1 MTAVCRND
9 QPGAGCAGEFP
20 NKTTDG
26 LCLQCEA
33 RDAATTEEQRDKIN
47 SIPQCDEC
55 GAFGQHI
62 KDHKCS
68 GCMRKER
75 QDATARLALQA
86 QKAAVIARPGAHA
99 VRSQPPNGQA
109 NSSSTSIIKR
119 LPQARFITICIEAF
133 SLGNLKAVGWLGSNS
148 RAFADSTMF
157 GDAIMELI
165 RAFNASFETRAQ
177 VSLTRNDV
185 IIRWHGNMSFHRD
198 SDCGSVGEFYDTH
211 FRLHNSETFLRMPPK
226 FKATTQPAVAL
237 ALFVDPVKFRENHN
251 MDPPSLND
259 RATKIKR
266 RISDSAEEPSSKR
279 RAAGPSRPL
288 TSSFNPTMSQVVAA
302 TPPFCI
308 VNLEIIPLYL
318 QSGKQIFPWKGEM
331 KLTGV
336 RLYDNPMAIGKDRT
350 VYKMEVNGVAY
361 VAKRCRHVPTD
372 VQEFMDCEQQLQQSV
387 LWLHRTSAWL
397 DQFYNCA
404 DVLGCEN
411 DVHEGFE
418 VQPAFVTAEDLANA
432 RPSVASGV
440 AEEDMAA
447 GEDNEGKPYSPKI
460 IWVLQRCN
468 GKTQDRLNLV
478 KPQQLQPNKID
489 ATLLAFAHFFWEK
502 HVEGPEVLSHFQTSQ
517 GKMSNNQYGKLIFDV
532 VAQDD
537 QILNS
542 TRFADDGSRGAH
554 TVKEMHHCNRVCQL
568 FGLKPDAA
576 NEEEDEEKDD
586 EEET

>member
-1 MTAVCRND
+1 MTAICRND

-26 LCLQCEA
+26 LCIQCQA
-33 RDAATTEEQRDKIN
+33 RDAATTEEQKAKID

-62 KDHKCS
+62 KDHKCT

-75 QDATARLALQA
+75 LDTAARLASQA
-86 QKAAVIARPGAHA
+86 QKAAIIARPGAHA

-119 LPQARFITICIEAF
+119 SPQARFITICIEAF

-148 RAFADSTMF
+148 RAFADNTMF

-165 RAFNASFETRAQ
+165 QAFNASFETRAQ

-198 SDCGSVGEFYDTH
+198 SDCGSVGEFYDIH

-251 MDPPSLND
+251 MDPPTLND
-259 RATKIKR
+259 KATKTKR

-288 TSSFNPTMSQVVAA
+288 TSTYNPTISQVVVA
-302 TPPFCI
+302 TPPSCV
-308 VNLEIIPLYL
+308 VNLKIYSLAEE
-318 QSGKQIFPWKGEM
+318 SGTRIFPWKGEM
-331 KLTGV
+331 MLTGV
-336 RLYDNPMAIGKDRT
+336 RLYNDPMAVGKDRA
-350 VYKMEVNGVAY
+350 VYKMEVDGVAY
-361 VAKRCRHVPTD
+361 VAKRCRNIPTD
-372 VQEFMDCEQQLQQSV
+372 VQEFIDCDQQLRHSI
-387 LWLHRTSAWL
+387 LWLHRTAVCL
-397 DQFYNCA
+397 DEFYDYA
-404 DVLGCEN
+404 DVSGCEN
-411 DVHEGFE
+411 DVHGTFE
-418 VQPAFVTAEDLANA
+418 VQPAFIAAEVLTNTH
-432 RPSVASGV
+432 PSVASGV
-440 AEEDMAA
+440 AEEDMDA
-447 GEDNEGKPYSPKI
+447 GVDDEGNPYSPQI

-489 ATLLAFAHFFWEK
+489 ATLLVFAHFFWEK

-537 QILNS
+537 RTFNS

-554 TVKEMHHCNRVCQL
+554 TVKEMHQCNRVCKL
-568 FGLKPDAA
+568 FGLKPAT
-576 NEEEDEEKDD
+576 EEEDD